1 MMELLAALSGVSIVV
16 GRMLNAQASARI
28 GLGRSTFNNYWVG
41 LIVSI
46 LAMLIAGE
54 QLALPAHAGNAFM
67 YLGGPMG
74 VGVVMLSSMV
84 ALRISSLRMTLL
96 SFVSQMAAA
105 LALDAWILGSFSIY
119 RAAGVLLVLMGLVL
133 LSLGERDSS
142 PSEKVNDAHIL

>member
-1 MMELLAALSGVSIVV
+1 MMELLAALSGASIVV
-16 GRMLNAQASARI
+16 GRMLNAQASERV

-46 LAMLIAGE
+46 FAMLLAGE
-54 QLALPAHAGNAFM
+54 RLSMPAQDGNAFM

-74 VGVVMLSSMV
+74 VAVVMLSSIV
-84 ALRISSLRMTLL
+84 SLKISSLRMTLL

-119 RAAGVLLVLMGLVL
+119 RASGVLLALTGLVVM
-133 LSLGERDSS
+133 SLGERDAS
-142 PSEKVNDAHIL
+142 PSEKCT

>member
-16 GRMLNAQASARI
+16 GRMLNAQACARV

-54 QLALPAHAGNAFM
+54 RLSLPAHAGNAFM

-74 VGVVMLSSMV
+74 VAVVMLSSIV
-84 ALRISSLRMTLL
+84 ALKISSLRMTLL

-105 LALDAWILGSFSIY
+105 LALDAWILRSFSIH
-119 RAAGVLLVLMGLVL
+119 RAAGVLLVLVGLVL
-133 LSLGERDSS
+133 LSLGERDAS
-142 PSEKVNDAHIL
+142 PSEKCA